1 MGFIRKTAF
10 LTVGVPIGPHSEKT
24 RARKALNAQLVEMRK
39 QTELM
44 RQMTGDA
51 APELAP
57 VVQPVPVTEPADV
70 GKALLGLAF
79 IVFIIICIAA
89 ML

>member
-1 MGFIRKTAF
+1 MGFIRKAAF

-44 RQMTGDA
+44 RQMTEGT
-51 APELAP
+51 APEPTPRPAP
-57 VVQPVPVTEPADV
+57 IAQPADLNKIV
-70 GKALLGLAF
+70 LGLAAVVF
-79 IVFIIICIAA
+79 FIIIVVA
-89 ML
+89 LL

>member
-1 MGFIRKTAF
+1 MGFIRKATF

-24 RARKALNAQLVEMRK
+24 RSRKALQAQLEEMRE

-44 RQMTGDA
+44 HQMTEGS

>member
-1 MGFIRKTAF
+1 MGFIRKATF

-24 RARKALNAQLVEMRK
+24 RSRKALQAQLEEMRE

-44 RQMTGDA
+44 RQMTTS
-51 APELAP
+51 APANTTITEPPTA
-57 VVQPVPVTEPADV
+57 EPADV